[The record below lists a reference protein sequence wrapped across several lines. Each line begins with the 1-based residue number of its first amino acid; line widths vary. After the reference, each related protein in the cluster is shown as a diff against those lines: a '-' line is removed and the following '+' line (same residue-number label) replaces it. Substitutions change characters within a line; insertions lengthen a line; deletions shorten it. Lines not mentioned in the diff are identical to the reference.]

1 MTHGQTFDTT
11 VWETLMKNLSS
22 MITLAVIK
30 NSGVEKPVATFWR
43 KRQLFLQILGDDES
57 GKGQKSQMVI

>member
-30 NSGVEKPVATFWR
+30 NSGVENSPISTN
-43 KRQLFLQILGDDES
+43 S
-57 GKGQKSQMVI
+57 